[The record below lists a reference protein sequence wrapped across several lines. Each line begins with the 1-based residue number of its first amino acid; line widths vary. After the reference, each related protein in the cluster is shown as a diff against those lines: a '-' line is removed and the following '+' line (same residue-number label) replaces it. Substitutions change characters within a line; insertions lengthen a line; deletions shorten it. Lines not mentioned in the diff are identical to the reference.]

1 MNDKMAKPAIFL
13 DRDGTLN
20 KNCPYC
26 KSKEEIIL
34 YDDIFEPL
42 KELSKHFY
50 IIIITNQS
58 GIARGYFTEQALYE
72 MNNKIKEEVE
82 RHGGRI
88 DAFYYCP
95 HMPDSGCK
103 CRKPEPGLVYKAME
117 DFDIDLKH
125 SFVVGDDEKDMELA
139 KKLGIIGIM
148 VRNSQGSAD
157 YFANDFKDV
166 LRIINSIR
174 AKVKR

>member
-1 MNDKMAKPAIFL
+1 MSKPAIFL

-20 KNCPYC
+20 KDCPYC

-34 YDDIFEPL
+34 YNDIFEPL

-50 IIIITNQS
+50 IIVITNQS

-103 CRKPEPGLVYKAME
+103 CRKPEPGLVYKATE
-117 DFDIDLKH
+117 DFDIDLKN
-125 SFVVGDDEKDMELA
+125 SFVVGDDEKDMGLA
-139 KKLGIIGIM
+139 KRLGIIGIK
-148 VRNSQGSAD
+148 VRSSQGDAD
-157 YFANDFKDV
+157 YFAKDFKDV
-166 LRIINSIR
+166 LRIIDVLEPR
-174 AKVKR
+174 